1 MEEDDDENGE
11 EAQEY
16 DADGN
21 PIDDD
26 EMVELQDDSV
36 QGFFTH
42 KGTTSFRQISTTLSL
57 GIEKQPKRDIAVL
70 DIPGYL
76 MVYGI
81 TPTYTNT
88 LHILTLYD
96 E

>member
-21 PIDDD
+21 PVDDD

-42 KGTTSFRQISTTLSL
+42 KGTSSSSDQHISFIGRNEDNLQAAM
-57 GIEKQPKRDIAVL
+57 P
-70 DIPGYL
+70 
-76 MVYGI
+76 
-81 TPTYTNT
+81 
-88 LHILTLYD
+88 
-96 E
+96 

>member
-1 MEEDDDENGE
+1 MIASWRLTKGVILFTFGYLGDMMEEDDDENGE

-21 PIDDD
+21 PVDDD

-42 KGTTSFRQISTTLSL
+42 KGTTSSDQHFFIGRNETICRQ
-57 GIEKQPKRDIAVL
+57 PC
-70 DIPGYL
+70 PCYL
-76 MVYGI
+76 
-81 TPTYTNT
+81 TCCR
-88 LHILTLYD
+88 
-96 E
+96 

>member
-21 PIDDD
+21 PVDDD

-42 KGTTSFRQISTTLSL
+42 KGTNSSADQHIPHWKKTRTICRQ
-57 GIEKQPKRDIAVL
+57 PC
-70 DIPGYL
+70 P
-76 MVYGI
+76 
-81 TPTYTNT
+81 
-88 LHILTLYD
+88 
-96 E
+96 

>member
-1 MEEDDDENGE
+1 MMEEDDDENGE

-21 PIDDD
+21 PVDDD
-26 EMVELQDDSV
+26 EMVEFQDDSV

-42 KGTTSFRQISTTLSL
+42 KGTTSSDQ
-57 GIEKQPKRDIAVL
+57 
-70 DIPGYL
+70 
-76 MVYGI
+76 
-81 TPTYTNT
+81 
-88 LHILTLYD
+88 HIFPL

>member
-1 MEEDDDENGE
+1 MMEEDEDENGE

-42 KGTTSFRQISTTLSL
+42 KGTTSFHPISIPTSL
-57 GIEKQPKRDIAVL
+57 GVEKKQWKRDIAVQEH
-70 DIPGYL
+70 
-76 MVYGI
+76 
-81 TPTYTNT
+81 T
-88 LHILTLYD
+88 LAT
-96 E
+96 